1 MDNSVSQARWILA
14 PIFGLCIAFL
24 SVSDS
29 SWADNE
35 WEPVKNERT

>member
-24 SVSDS
+24 SVGLFLS
-29 SWADNE
+29 
-35 WEPVKNERT
+35 